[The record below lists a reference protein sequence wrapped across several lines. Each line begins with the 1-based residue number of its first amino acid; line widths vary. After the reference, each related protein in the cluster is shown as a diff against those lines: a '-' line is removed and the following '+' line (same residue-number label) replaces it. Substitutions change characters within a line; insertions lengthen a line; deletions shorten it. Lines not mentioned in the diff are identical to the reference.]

1 MHFSFLEKLG
11 LGVLAAAWLVWGSGQ
26 IGSMLVHAD
35 EGNIDDLRIAV
46 AESEA
51 PADEVAAVEESAL
64 VLLAS
69 LDASA
74 GEKTFKKCAACH
86 SAEQGGGHKV
96 GPNLYG
102 VVGRAKDA
110 ADGFAYS
117 GALAEAGPEWSYEA
131 LDAFLTD
138 PAAYAPGNKMSFRGL
153 KKAKDRA
160 AVIAYLRGQHDSPPP
175 LP

>member
-11 LGVLAAAWLVWGSGQ
+11 LGVLVAAWLVWGSGQ

-35 EGNIDDLRIAV
+35 EGNIDSLRIEI
-46 AESEA
+46 AESDTSA
-51 PADEVAAVEESAL
+51 TDVAAVEESAL

-69 LDASA
+69 LEPSA

-86 SAEQGGGHKV
+86 SAENDGGNKV

-110 ADGFAYS
+110 VAGFAYS
-117 GALAEAGPEWSYEA
+117 GALAAAGPNWSYEA
-131 LDAFLTD
+131 LDAFLLD
-138 PAAYAPGNKMSFRGL
+138 PAGYAPGNKMSFRGL

-160 AVIAYLRGQHDSPPP
+160 AVIAYLRGQHDNPPP